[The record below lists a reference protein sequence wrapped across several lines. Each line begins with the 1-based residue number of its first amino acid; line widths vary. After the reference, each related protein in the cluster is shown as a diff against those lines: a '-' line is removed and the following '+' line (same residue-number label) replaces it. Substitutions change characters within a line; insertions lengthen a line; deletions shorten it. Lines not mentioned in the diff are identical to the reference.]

1 MANRNREREMA
12 RKSSLGNWQI
22 KREGENQLLV
32 TLPEGMVLKGKKVKI
47 EDLLDAIQ
55 KHKVLK
61 TGAKGDGVVTVKC
74 CSGNTAIA

>member
-1 MANRNREREMA
+1 MA
-12 RKSSLGNWQI
+12 RKGSLGNWQI

-32 TLPEGMVLKGKKVKI
+32 TLPEGMVLSGKRVKI

-61 TGAKGDGVVTVKC
+61 AGTKGDGVVTVKC